1 MSKFAAIDI
10 GTNAVRL
17 LIGDISSDKDQEF
30 VKKISYTRLP
40 LRLGEEVFM
49 IGKISDSKAEAF
61 VKAMKAF
68 ALIADIFKVDDLR
81 ACATSAMRDA
91 KNGEEIIQKVKKEVG
106 INIEIISGDEEARL
120 IFGAFQMLKIEKKS
134 HYLVI
139 DVGGGST
146 EITIFE
152 NGIKIAAR
160 SFDIGTVRML
170 KGKVKDSNW
179 DAIKSWLKENVSNN
193 PHDVYGTGG
202 NINKI
207 HKLFGLTD
215 DEEVSLSEMVDFAD
229 KLKALSLED
238 RMKKYKLKADRADV
252 IVPALDIYIYCLNCL
267 KVNEI
272 AVPKMGLSDG
282 MIYDMYLKSF

>member
-17 LIGDISSDKDQEF
+17 LIGDISSHKDQEF

-120 IFGAFQMLKIEKKS
+120 IFGAFQLLKIEKKS

-160 SFDIGTVRML
+160 SFDVGTVRIL
-170 KGKVKDSNW
+170 KDKVNDSNW
-179 DAIKSWLKENVSNN
+179 ENIKNWLAENVSNN
-193 PHDVYGTGG
+193 QHDVYGTGG

-215 DEEVSLSEMVDFAD
+215 DEEVSLSEMIEFAD
-229 KLKALSLED
+229 KLKVLSLED

-252 IVPALDIYIYCLNCL
+252 IVPALDIYIFCLNCL
-267 KVNEI
+267 NVNEI

>member
-1 MSKFAAIDI
+1 
-10 GTNAVRL
+10 
-17 LIGDISSDKDQEF
+17 
-30 VKKISYTRLP
+30 
-40 LRLGEEVFM
+40 
-49 IGKISDSKAEAF
+49 
-61 VKAMKAF
+61 
-68 ALIADIFKVDDLR
+68 
-81 ACATSAMRDA
+81 MRDA
-91 KNGEEIIQKVKKEVG
+91 KNGEEIIEKVKKEAG
-106 INIEIISGDEEARL
+106 IDIEIISGDEEARL
-120 IFGAFQMLKIEKKS
+120 IFGAFQLLKIEKKS

-160 SFDIGTVRML
+160 SFDIGTVRIL
-170 KGKVKDSNW
+170 KDKVTDS
-179 DAIKSWLKENVSNN
+179 SWENVKTWLAENVSNN
-193 PHDVYGTGG
+193 PHNVYGTGG

-229 KLKALSLED
+229 KLKVLSLED

-252 IVPALDIYIYCLNCL
+252 ILPALDIYIFCLNCL
-267 KVNEI
+267 NVNEI